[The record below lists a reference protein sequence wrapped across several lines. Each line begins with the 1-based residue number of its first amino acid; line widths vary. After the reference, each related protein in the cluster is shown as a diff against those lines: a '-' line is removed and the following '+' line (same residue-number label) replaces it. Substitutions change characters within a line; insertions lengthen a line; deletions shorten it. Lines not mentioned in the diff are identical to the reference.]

1 MPRESPDRDPAI
13 LLDIFV
19 AATRVRQFVAGVDAL
34 AFQDD
39 LKTQSAVLHQLLV
52 IGEATKRLSHEF
64 RALHPSI
71 PWTQMSGMRDHL
83 IHGYDDVDLSEVWS
97 TATVDIPKLLAAIE
111 PLVPR
116 PPA

>member
-13 LLDIFV
+13 LLDIFI
-19 AATRVRQFVAGVDAL
+19 AATRVRQFVGHMDSS
-34 AFQDD
+34 AFQAD

-52 IGEATKRLSHEF
+52 IGEATKRLSRDF
-64 RALHPSI
+64 RALHPGI
-71 PWTQMSGMRDHL
+71 PWMQMSGMRDQL

-97 TATVDIPKLLAAIE
+97 TATVDIPKLLADIE

>member
-1 MPRESPDRDPAI
+1 
-13 LLDIFV
+13 
-19 AATRVRQFVAGVDAL
+19 
-34 AFQDD
+34 
-39 LKTQSAVLHQLLV
+39 VLHQLLV
-52 IGEATKRLSHEF
+52 IGEATKRLSRDF
-64 RALHPSI
+64 RASHPGI

-97 TATVDIPKLLAAIE
+97 TATVDVPKLLAEIE